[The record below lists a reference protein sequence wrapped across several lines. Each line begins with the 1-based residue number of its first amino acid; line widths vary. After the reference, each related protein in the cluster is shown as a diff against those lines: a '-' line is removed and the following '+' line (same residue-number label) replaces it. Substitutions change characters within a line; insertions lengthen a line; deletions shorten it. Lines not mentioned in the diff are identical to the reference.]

1 MRDRWWGG
9 GRKRGKEGLLEDLNG
24 LINYFGGS
32 FVTKRGSLIGL
43 MTSELVATLSTFV
56 EIPQRIVTF
65 FLDTAILCLKVLTKS
80 ELEENK
86 TK

>member
-1 MRDRWWGG
+1 MEG

-43 MTSELVATLSTFV
+43 LTSDPQLVATLSTFV
-56 EIPQRIVTF
+56 EIPQRFVAF
-65 FLDTAILCLKVLTKS
+65 FLDTSILCLNVLTLS

-86 TK
+86 AK